1 MYRTAHQLDIK
12 SRKKLLHK
20 LAQQC
25 ADILRDKHT
34 VNRVILIGSLVKG
47 RVHEN
52 SDIDI
57 VVEGL
62 PSKEYINTLTELW
75 DMLPAGVPLNLIPL
89 EDAFTSM
96 KEKAL
101 KEGKVL
107 YER

>member
-1 MYRTAHQLDIK
+1 ME
-12 SRKKLLHK
+12 RKKLLHK
-20 LAQQC
+20 LTKQC
-25 ADILRDKHT
+25 VDLLKKKHA
-34 VNRVILIGSLVKG
+34 VNRVILIGSLVNG

-62 PSKEYINTLTELW
+62 PSKDYINTLTELW
-75 DMLPAGVPLNLIPL
+75 DMLPAGVPLNLIPF
-89 EDAFTSM
+89 EDAFKTL

-101 KEGKVL
+101 NEGVVL